1 MVTNFQAAMLY
12 KFLASPVAN
21 ELTMSLKGNL
31 AVQRNLRGLKDFF
44 ESVVEL
50 EGKYKLPSEGY
61 QEFERRKNELIMKHA
76 LKDEE
81 GKPIQA
87 AGGLRISNV
96 EGFNKDMNDL
106 MEASKEIIEEHQN
119 KLREWEEFAAAEVD
133 IPIIKIGEA
142 DIKFDKIS
150 KADFE
155 SLVVMIE
162 GLDLGEVE
170 EVEEDE
176 KEPEED
182 LEKIEEDLKK
192 E

>member
-21 ELTMSLKGNL
+21 ELNMSLKGNL

-61 QEFERRKNELIMKHA
+61 QEFDRRKNELIREYA

-81 GKPIQA
+81 GNPIQA
-87 AGGLRISNV
+87 AGGLRIGKV
-96 EGFNKDMNDL
+96 ADFNKAMNDL

-119 KLREWEEFAAAEVD
+119 KLREWEEFAASEVD

-155 SLVVMIE
+155 SLIVMIE
-162 GLDLGEVE
+162 GLDLG